1 MDLGDAAWD
10 GSASFVL
17 IVVLTGCGG
26 SFELLANR
34 RVKKVVPSRLGIAL
48 SFSACAPD
56 LIGMRPLVGVTLL
69 KMLSWACAERRVAAV
84 TARIKNLQRL
94 LQTSRIIRL
103 SSFLGLSQSH
113 GTGRALYKIPL
124 KPSFCWKAMTKR
136 TFRWSEQEKILFVAV
151 LMHLTRNLV

>member
-1 MDLGDAAWD
+1 MDLAAAAWD

-34 RVKKVVPSRLGIAL
+34 RVKKVVPPRFGIAL
-48 SFSACAPD
+48 SFSACAPG
-56 LIGMRPLVGVTLL
+56 LIRMRPLVRVTLL
-69 KMLSWACAERRVAAV
+69 KMLSWACAERRVVAV

-103 SSFLGLSQSH
+103 PSFLGFV
-113 GTGRALYKIPL
+113 P
-124 KPSFCWKAMTKR
+124 KPRHWPSII
-136 TFRWSEQEKILFVAV
+136 Q
-151 LMHLTRNLV
+151 

>member
-1 MDLGDAAWD
+1 MGLGDSAWD

-34 RVKKVVPSRLGIAL
+34 RVKKVVPSRFGIAL
-48 SFSACAPD
+48 SFSACAPG
-56 LIGMRPLVGVTLL
+56 LIGMRPLVGVTVL
-69 KMLSWACAERRVAAV
+69 KMLSGACAERRVAAV

-103 SSFLGLSQSH
+103 SSFLGFVPKPRHCPSIIQIPAQAKLLLESDDQSERFAGLRRRRSFLS
-113 GTGRALYKIPL
+113 R
-124 KPSFCWKAMTKR
+124 C
-136 TFRWSEQEKILFVAV
+136 
-151 LMHLTRNLV
+151 